1 MSKNLIVL
9 FIVILLIVGGFGIYT
24 YDQSNQTK
32 KEVEEKN
39 LKLESN
45 DTLILELKE
54 NIQEREKKIEE
65 LEANLAKGEKDLATE
80 YVDKL
85 SELTEEKAKLEALL
99 TEKEE
104 TIKTVEKQKEE
115 S

>member
-24 YDQSNQTK
+24 YDQSNQAK

-54 NIQEREKKIEE
+54 NIQERKNRLK
-65 LEANLAKGEKDLATE
+65 N
-80 YVDKL
+80 
-85 SELTEEKAKLEALL
+85 
-99 TEKEE
+99 
-104 TIKTVEKQKEE
+104 
-115 S
+115 